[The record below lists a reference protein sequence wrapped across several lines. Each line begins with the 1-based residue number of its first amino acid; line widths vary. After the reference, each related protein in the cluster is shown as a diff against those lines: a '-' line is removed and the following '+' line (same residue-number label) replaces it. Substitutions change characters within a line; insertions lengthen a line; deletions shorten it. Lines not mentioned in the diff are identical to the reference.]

1 MRKMTARIAA
11 AMLLAACA
19 APAAAVVQY
28 DFTATS
34 SYGGAYGSFSFLS
47 PDFINSSST
56 LGTIIG
62 LDNLTSCSVTFG
74 GTACG
79 TQLLYNNTSAISGS
93 LSDAISFGTLSGTST
108 NRGAVFYFADGALT
122 NYGTYSSIL
131 FGSSQAA
138 TLRVSL
144 APTSAVPEPATWAMM
159 LIGFGGMG
167 LALRRR
173 RRAITQ
179 LAV

>member
-1 MRKMTARIAA
+1 MRKLTTKIAA
-11 AMLLAACA
+11 AMLLATCA

-34 SYGGAYGSFSFLS
+34 SLGGAYGSFSFLS

-56 LGTIIG
+56 SGTLIN
-62 LDNLTSCSVTFG
+62 LANLTSCSVTFG

-79 TQLLYNNTSAISGS
+79 TQLLLNNDSAFTGTP
-93 LSDAISFGTLSGTST
+93 SDAISFGTFNGAST
-108 NRGAVFYFADGALT
+108 DRGAVFYFADGALT
-122 NYGTYSSIL
+122 NYGTYSSIIL
-131 FGSSQAA
+131 GARQTA

-173 RRAITQ
+173 HAIAQ